1 MSAIEEPTAIAG
13 PPAGVLAV
21 DDDRRFLALL
31 RDVVGATAHL
41 ELVAEA
47 DCGERAVEL
56 ARELAPDIVLMDV
69 RMPGLGGIGAAR
81 LIKSVRP
88 STLVVLVSTTH
99 PDELQREAAGPLAD
113 ATIWKGELTPRVLD
127 ETWLRHRGQ
136 TSRAEV

>member
-1 MSAIEEPTAIAG
+1 MCAIEEPTAIG
-13 PPAGVLAV
+13 GRVLAV

-56 ARELAPDIVLMDV
+56 ARELAPDTVLMDV
-69 RMPGLGGIGAAR
+69 RMPGLGGIGAAT

-99 PDELQREAAGPLAD
+99 PDELPREADGPLAD

-127 ETWLRHRGQ
+127 EIWLRHHGHRGP
-136 TSRAEV
+136 AEV